1 MKDSCGEKL
10 EGKDEQIEDDRT
22 ESDAT
27 DQVSQEDSP
36 QKTLYTVK
44 EESHS
49 TILEVSWS
57 KVDVE

>member
-49 TILEVSWS
+49 TILEVS
-57 KVDVE
+57 